1 MKSREILS
9 AFGLNLWRSN
19 DRWFACR
26 PGEGPAF
33 AEYSAKSVREL
44 VELVVPPPPVII
56 CPEAMKSWAEECLVA
71 AYGEADP
78 EALAKAAFAAYRLIP
93 SEDSFHQGLSSRS
106 PAIDG
111 APGMILVTVGG
122 WCAYSHA
129 FVGHAMTGR

>member
-33 AEYSAKSVREL
+33 AEYSAKSVQEL

-93 SEDSFHQGLSSRS
+93 SEDSLKAFIKACR
-106 PAIDG
+106 IDRRRLMERRG
-111 APGMILVTVGG
+111 
-122 WCAYSHA
+122 
-129 FVGHAMTGR
+129 

>member
-1 MKSREILS
+1 MKARDILS

-33 AEYSAKSVREL
+33 AEYSAKSVQEL

-71 AYGEADP
+71 AYDGADP
-78 EALAKAAFAAYRLIP
+78 QALARAAFAACGLIP
-93 SEDSFHQGLSSRS
+93 SEDSLFIKACRVNRRRLMERRG
-106 PAIDG
+106 
-111 APGMILVTVGG
+111 
-122 WCAYSHA
+122 
-129 FVGHAMTGR
+129 